1 MLNFGAKM
9 TYSAWAIEERS
20 RGPLCDGPHLMGRYR
35 LSYIYSIDPAT
46 AKLAVPEYLEGH
58 RTAAF
63 RTRELARRALPKRWD
78 VNGNFHW
85 YVPVKVRVTISRD

>member
-9 TYSAWAIEERS
+9 MYSAWAIEERS
-20 RGPLCDGPHLMGRYR
+20 RGPLCDGPHLMGICFPRSMTGVP
-35 LSYIYSIDPAT
+35 L
-46 AKLAVPEYLEGH
+46 PEYLEGH
-58 RTAAF
+58 RIAAF